1 MPTEAMPHEAPCPK
15 TLQIPTRW
23 RGAWLWLGL
32 WLHVGKNATMGMGG
46 YPLEAHIPRSNDM
59 IDADRLNS
67 AVQALAHA
75 APQEAQIV
83 LFGSHARGDATEES
97 DLDFLVIEDRVDN
110 RAHEMVRLRRALR
123 PLRLPVDVL
132 VYSRDEVN
140 RWGQQPGTA
149 LYWALREGRV
159 VHG

>member
-1 MPTEAMPHEAPCPK
+1 
-15 TLQIPTRW
+15 
-23 RGAWLWLGL
+23 
-32 WLHVGKNATMGMGG
+32 
-46 YPLEAHIPRSNDM
+46 M
-59 IDADRLNS
+59 IDAGMLNN
-67 AVQALAHA
+67 AVQALAQA
-75 APQEAQIV
+75 APPAAQIV
-83 LFGSHARGDATEES
+83 LFGSHARGDAHDDS
-97 DLDFLVIEDRVDN
+97 DLDFLVIEPTLEN

-123 PLRLPVDVL
+123 PLRVPADVL